1 MKHSLQALT
10 QNYLFLITLI
20 LISSTLSYTIV
31 RYPFNASISLKIL
44 NKYFRRLRKK
54 LTRILIFVLYW
65 QLSYI
70 VFFLSSIVIAFVTQ
84 SFINIIYTEYNE
96 TSYCSTRWFCR
107 NYPQLCCREIQT
119 YIWPIQSGFNQLLL
133 SVFAFTFTIVNY

>member
-10 QNYLFLITLI
+10 QNYLFLIILI

-31 RYPFNASISLKIL
+31 RYPFNTSILLKIL

-133 SVFAFTFTIVNY
+133 NVFAFTFTIVNY